1 MLFVDVLNVV
11 MLNVLMLNGMASF
24 LINFQITTLS
34 LVVNPMMKIT

>member
-24 LINFQITTLS
+24 LINFQIKTLS